1 MRHLI
6 KQCVDLHG
14 SMQGPEPAPHP
25 VGTTVEVRDLF
36 FNVPARRMII
46 CDVPLTTLRSAVNC
60 VTQGRIQ
67 IRGAPDTFTLYRAL
81 RHTIDKRRRFRAHPE
96 LPFSEC

>member
-14 SMQGPEPAPHP
+14 SMSPGNTALLTALCESPSEELWTRAQ
-25 VGTTVEVRDLF
+25 
-36 FNVPARRMII
+36 RMII